1 MMHWTRKLL
10 AALAVAGTLTGAIA
24 LAAPDAHA
32 DAPNATAVK
41 KKAGGNKKASF
52 DATFDRYLVDPRGD
66 VSGILLSNGAVVGIP
81 RGAQPATTLK
91 KGDAIHIEAF
101 QKVLP
106 DGTLYGRPIIT
117 KGTVVIV
124 DASKWKKGEGKKGPN
139 DPKTAKPKL
148 AKMTITSSVASFL
161 LDMKGRHHGVV
172 LADGTIAYAHDDL
185 MQLGLKKGDSVTIEG
200 EGGSYALG
208 RAMVVKSVKLPNG
221 SVVTPK
227 APEKKAKKTK

>member
-10 AALAVAGTLTGAIA
+10 GALALAGTLTGAIA
-24 LAAPDAHA
+24 LAAPDASA
-32 DAPNATAVK
+32 DTPSATALAK
-41 KKAGGNKKASF
+41 KGGGKKATF

-66 VSGILLSNGAVVGIP
+66 VAGILLSNGAVVNIP
-81 RGAQPATTLK
+81 RGAQPATSLK

-106 DGTLYGRPIIT
+106 DGTVYGRPIVT
-117 KGTVVIV
+117 KGTTVIV

-139 DPKTAKPKL
+139 DAKTPKAKL
-148 AKMTITSSVASFL
+148 APMTITSSVSSFL
-161 LDMKGRHHGVV
+161 LDGKGRHYGVI
-172 LADGTIAYAHDDL
+172 LADGTLAYAHDDL
-185 MQLGLKKGDSVTIEG
+185 MQLGLKKGDAVTVEG

-208 RAMVVKSVKLPNG
+208 RAMVVKSVKLPSG